1 MDNKKSKELAFLQE
15 AGLQL
20 VANKIFCGYML
31 ASEIMP
37 VEPEHFVEDYIVRC
51 LNYPTKM
58 MKSSIWRYFLENLI
72 IYRKIHR
79 R

>member
-1 MDNKKSKELAFLQE
+1 MRKKSQELALLQE

-31 ASEIMP
+31 VSEIMS

-51 LNYPTKM
+51 LSHPTKT
-58 MKSSIWRYFLENLI
+58 MKRSIWRYFLENLI
-72 IYRKIHR
+72 IYRKIHKK
-79 R
+79 